1 MGRPVMMNRTMKLN
15 VAVFLSMIIL
25 LYVSTSWTVIILILG
40 LLFIPPLAVIV
51 YMSLH
56 GTKMLLREMEAVFSS
71 GKDFLIISVSKKYIT
86 LEPQFR

>member
-1 MGRPVMMNRTMKLN
+1 MGRPVMMDRTLKLK
-15 VAVFLSMIIL
+15 VAVFFSMIIL
-25 LYVSTSWTVIILILG
+25 LYVSISLTVMILILG

-51 YMSLH
+51 YTSLH
-56 GTKMLLREMEAVFSS
+56 GTKMLLREMQAMLSS